1 MQDPLVSRLT
11 SRHVYMVSR
20 PDDVGGIRVTPPL
33 LQLRCEAGQAL
44 KILGDKSSVCLEPKM
59 HTLCNSKTFKDY
71 SKARQVKYFG
81 LFLFVVFRVWF

>member
-44 KILGDKSSVCLEPKM
+44 KVLGDKSSV
-59 HTLCNSKTFKDY
+59 Y
-71 SKARQVKYFG
+71 
-81 LFLFVVFRVWF
+81 

>member
-33 LQLRCEAGQAL
+33 QLRCEAGQAL
-44 KILGDKSSVCLEPKM
+44 KVLGDKSSVYLEPKI

-71 SKARQVKYFG
+71 KKARQVKYSY

>member
-33 LQLRCEAGQAL
+33 LQLRCEAWQAP
-44 KILGDKSSVCLEPKM
+44 GNCAEPKIRM
-59 HTLCNSKTFKDY
+59 LCNFKNFEDY
-71 SKARQVKYFG
+71 KNARHKKDITCSY
-81 LFLFVVFRVWF
+81 L